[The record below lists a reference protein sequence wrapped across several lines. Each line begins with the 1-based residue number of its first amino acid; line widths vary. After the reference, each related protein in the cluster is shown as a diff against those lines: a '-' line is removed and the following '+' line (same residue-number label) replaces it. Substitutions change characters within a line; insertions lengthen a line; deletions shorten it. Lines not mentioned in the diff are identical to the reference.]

1 MLKKELEERVAE
13 LEKENQE
20 LCRRVV
26 EAELSEEAISI
37 CRAHLE
43 EVGHRGM
50 FFDDVVRGAVQ
61 EIKALRY
68 DVEHSRPSRGWRWRN
83 LPGEG
88 KANERPMR
96 AKEGS
101 TKMWATW
108 FAIPKGEEAP

>member
-20 LCRRVV
+20 LRRRVG
-26 EAELSEEAISI
+26 EAELSEEAISL
-37 CRAHLE
+37 CRAHLG

-68 DVEHSRPSRGWRWRN
+68 DAERYGRLRESVWQGVPMV
-83 LPGEG
+83 G
-88 KANERPMR
+88 KGVERPMR
-96 AKEGS
+96 PKEDRMFPQAWVALASG
-101 TKMWATW
+101 K
-108 FAIPKGEEAP
+108 EAP